1 MTLSSFIRAGLML
14 ACVLLAGCCPF
25 GSEIRSRP
33 TFVNPHVSP
42 ATSRAQVAACDR
54 QGARLRSE
62 LERRFVDTTRAQ
74 CALPQPF
81 ADYTIVNA
89 AGQALPPDEAAERR
103 ASHVQRLCAG
113 PVRKDKELAALC
125 PDCRARA
132 DDQVA
137 QCRTEKGIVRSSKP
151 VRMCSMIRF

>member
-33 TFVNPHVSP
+33 TFINPGVSP

-62 LERRFVDTTRAQ
+62 LER
-74 CALPQPF
+74 ALPQPF

-89 AGQALPPDEAAERR
+89 AGQTLPPDEAAERR
-103 ASHVQRLCAG
+103 ARHVQRMCAD
-113 PVRKDKELAALC
+113 PVRTDKELAALC